1 MRTVFAA
8 ALAFTGLLLGG
19 CFDDSDGGVT
29 ANPAAQPLPVPPA
42 SFKARY
48 VPSGGVFPYPN
59 DLYFNGST
67 DGTLN
72 VQPITAFTPNAE
84 AINALDGFSTNA
96 SIRIPFESAID
107 PASVAGGV
115 NVHVLEVVVDPLTT
129 ATVGFTRALVPGVD
143 YSVAPA
149 TDIDAGGSI
158 LEIVPLRPLTPS
170 AGSID
175 PGTGE
180 PIPSSG
186 YLILVTEG
194 IQDTDGLSASADS
207 DYQAIKEAL
216 ASGDTLDDPTLDGI
230 KQLVGAHFAI
240 ASAVG
245 IDTASVVVSF
255 SFSTQSTTD
264 VLEVVNALAT
274 PQVAQIGPV
283 FAPPP
288 APEGTILTTAS
299 VLPPEAMPSGN
310 GDVYA
315 GIVQVPYY
323 LETPDNGDPLA
334 GFWRGGPSALDPT
347 SNFLTRFNPVPVA
360 TDTLSIP
367 ALMTVPNDNSAFVQA
382 FGGPPA
388 EGWPVIIFMHG
399 ITRNRTDMFAIAEG
413 FADAGFVAI
422 AIDQPLHGI
431 TATDPAVDPI
441 ALFYAGDLERTFNL
455 DVRNNATLAPGPDG
469 LIDDSGTHFNNF
481 ESLLTTR
488 DNYRQGSADLISLT
502 KTVPT
507 IDIDGDQAPDLD
519 GERIHFVGHSLG
531 AMVGTG
537 YLAVNTEVR
546 SATLAM
552 PGGVITQLALDSPS
566 LSQILV
572 GGLQAAGLTQGTTLF
587 NQWVRDGQTAI
598 DAGDPI
604 SYATM
609 AALNH
614 PIHMIEVIGDGAASL
629 PDQVI
634 PNSATERLITEM
646 ALPQISAPG
655 ANVVSH
661 GVIKFTAG
669 SHGSILDPTASLAA
683 TVEMQT
689 ETVVFAAGNA
699 AAMIPG
705 DGAVILISDPT
716 VIQ

>member
-323 LETPDNGDPLA
+323 LETPDNGDPLT
-334 GFWRGGPSALDPT
+334 GFWLGGPSALDPT

-367 ALMTVPNDNSAFVQA
+367 ALMTVPNANSAFVQA

-388 EGWPVIIFMHG
+388 EGWPVIIFQHG

-413 FADAGFVAI
+413 FADAGFVVI
-422 AIDQPLHGI
+422 SIDQPLHGI
-431 TATDPAVDPI
+431 PRPIRRGSHRSVLCRGSGAHLQSRPGKQCDPR
-441 ALFYAGDLERTFNL
+441 AGAGQCHRRLGYPL
-455 DVRNNATLAPGPDG
+455 HQPDQ
-469 LIDDSGTHFNNF
+469 S
-481 ESLLTTR
+481 SSPP
-488 DNYRQGSADLISLT
+488 RQLRQASADLISLT
-502 KTVPT
+502 RTVPT

-519 GERIHFVGHSLG
+519 GDRIHFVG
-531 AMVGTG
+531 
-537 YLAVNTEVR
+537 
-546 SATLAM
+546 
-552 PGGVITQLALDSPS
+552 I
-566 LSQILV
+566 
-572 GGLQAAGLTQGTTLF
+572 
-587 NQWVRDGQTAI
+587 
-598 DAGDPI
+598 
-604 SYATM
+604 
-609 AALNH
+609 
-614 PIHMIEVIGDGAASL
+614 
-629 PDQVI
+629 
-634 PNSATERLITEM
+634 RLE
-646 ALPQISAPG
+646 PWSAP
-655 ANVVSH
+655 
-661 GVIKFTAG
+661 
-669 SHGSILDPTASLAA
+669 A
-683 TVEMQT
+683 TWR
-689 ETVVFAAGNA
+689 
-699 AAMIPG
+699 
-705 DGAVILISDPT
+705 
-716 VIQ
+716 